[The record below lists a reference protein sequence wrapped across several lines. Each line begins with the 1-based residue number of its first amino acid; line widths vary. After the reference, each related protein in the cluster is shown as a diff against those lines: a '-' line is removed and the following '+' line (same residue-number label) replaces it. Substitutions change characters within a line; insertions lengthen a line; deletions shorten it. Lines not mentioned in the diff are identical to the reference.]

1 MKLNERLVYG
11 GVVAFLMA
19 AQFPA
24 LAQSQRMRANI
35 TGGGG
40 EGKCT
45 FEVEVD
51 GAAEVEIH
59 GDQGDLR
66 TTSGS
71 PARWRRLECNQVLP
85 NNPGAFRFQ
94 GVDGRGRQQ
103 LVRDPNSTGGV
114 AVIRIEDPQG
124 GSEGYTGDII
134 WSGGSNNWGGV
145 GNWASGGYS
154 SDKWGQAITAREA
167 MNICRN
173 QVVATRNMSRSRV
186 RVQPAPQ
193 SGDGNYAVN
202 FSVVNDMGR
211 TKNGFCSV
219 SRSGQILRFQ
229 VDQGQEGG
237 RASWN
242 QALNTCQN
250 ETAIRLGV
258 PDDDVRVQHG
268 ADPGNG
274 SYLINFQAKQR
285 NGRITT
291 GTCRVSTTGENEAFQ
306 RW

>member
-1 MKLNERLVYG
+1 MKLNERLAYA
-11 GVVAFLMA
+11 GVVAFFMA

-24 LAQSQRMRANI
+24 LAQTQRMRANI

-40 EGKCT
+40 EGRCT
-45 FEVEVD
+45 YEVEVD

-71 PARWRRLECNQVLP
+71 PAQWRRLECNQVLP

-103 LVRDPNSTGGV
+103 LVRDPNATGGV

-124 GSEGYTGDII
+124 GSQGYTGAIA

-154 SDKWGQAITAREA
+154 SGEWGQRITPSEA

-173 QVVATRNMSRSRV
+173 QVVATRNIPRARV
-186 RVQPAPQ
+186 RVQPATQP
-193 SGDGNYAVN
+193 GDGNYAVN
-202 FSVVNDMGR
+202 FSVVNNLGG
-211 TKNGFCSV
+211 TKNGVCSV
-219 SRSGQILRFQ
+219 SGSGQILQFQ
-229 VDQGQEGG
+229 IDQGQEVG

-242 QALNTCQN
+242 QALDTCQN
-250 ETAIRLGV
+250 ETAKRFGV
-258 PDDDVRVQHG
+258 SGGDVRVQHG

-274 SYLINFQAKQR
+274 SYLVNFQAKQR
-285 NGRITT
+285 NGKIVT
-291 GTCRVSTTGENEAFQ
+291 GVCRVSPTGENEAFQ

>member
-1 MKLNERLVYG
+1 MKLNESLVYG

-24 LAQSQRMRANI
+24 LAQSQRIHANI

-71 PARWRRLECNQVLP
+71 PARWRRLECNQALP
-85 NNPGAFRFQ
+85 NNPSAFRFQ
-94 GVDGRGRQQ
+94 GVDGRGGQQ

-124 GSEGYTGDII
+124 GSEGYTGDIT

-154 SDKWGQAITAREA
+154 NDKWGQRITSREA

-173 QVVATRNMSRSRV
+173 QVVATRNIPRSGI
-186 RVQPAPQ
+186 RVQPAPP
-193 SGDGNYAVN
+193 SADGNYAVN
-202 FSVVNDMGR
+202 FSFVNAMGR
-211 TKNGFCSV
+211 TTNGVCSV
-219 SRSGQILRFQ
+219 SGSGQILQFQ
-229 VDQGQEGG
+229 IERGHQGG

-242 QALNTCQN
+242 QALDTCQN
-250 ETAIRLGV
+250 EAARRFGV
-258 PDDDVRVQHG
+258 SGGDVRVQHG

-274 SYLINFQAKQR
+274 SYLVNFQARQR
-285 NGRITT
+285 NGKIIT
-291 GTCRVSTTGENEAFQ
+291 GVCRVSPTGENEAFQ